1 MVPRTTVVAI
11 ELNRGIS
18 GMTEYNES
26 IDGIVGSAVADL
38 GLDLEAVEIV
48 GQAKHRRLVIA
59 VDRDGG
65 VGIDEITRATR
76 AVSAALDATDAMGK
90 APYTL
95 EVTSRGTD
103 RPLTAPRHWRRNHD
117 RLVHVTLADGA
128 KVTARIGDS
137 DDDGVDLLRGG
148 VPTRYPY
155 GDIEHAVIEIELNR
169 KDV

>member
-1 MVPRTTVVAI
+1 MSEIESVVAP
-11 ELNRGIS
+11 
-18 GMTEYNES
+18 
-26 IDGIVGSAVADL
+26 VVADL
-38 GLDLEAVEIV
+38 GLDLESVEVV

-65 VGIDEITRATR
+65 VGIDAIAQATR
-76 AVSAALDATDAMGK
+76 AVSAALDATEVMGE

-95 EVTSRGTD
+95 EVTSRGAD

-117 RLVHVTLADGA
+117 RLVHVTTTDGA
-128 KVTARIGDS
+128 TIVARIGDS

-148 VPTRYPY
+148 VPTRYAY
-155 GDIEHAVIEIELNR
+155 GDIESAVIEIELNR